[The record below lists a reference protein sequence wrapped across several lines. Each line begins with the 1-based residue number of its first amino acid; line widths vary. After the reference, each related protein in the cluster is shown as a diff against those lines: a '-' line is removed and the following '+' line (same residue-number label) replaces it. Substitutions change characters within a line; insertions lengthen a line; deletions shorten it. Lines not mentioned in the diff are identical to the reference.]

1 LKPHLRKCR
10 VIPPEQN
17 AEFVANMEDVFEVY
31 RLPYDP
37 KVPTV
42 CMDEQPVQL
51 IGETGNS
58 IPAEPGKPEREDYR
72 YERNGTA
79 EIFMFTEPL
88 SGKRYV
94 SVRERRTAKD
104 WASEVNDLPENYYPE
119 ADHIRL
125 VCDNPNTHKTASFY
139 EVFPP
144 EKAGKLINRLEIH
157 HTPEHGSRLNI
168 AEIGLSA
175 LTRQCLYRRI
185 PDMETLR
192 NETKSWE
199 QRRNGLQKGVNW
211 QFGTEDARIKLRRLY
226 PQIQS

>member
-17 AEFVANMEDVFEVY
+17 AEYVADTEDIPDVY

-37 KVPTV
+37 EIPTV
-42 CMDEQPVQL
+42 CTDGQPVRL
-51 IGETGNS
+51 IGETGNP
-58 IPAEPGKPEREDYR
+58 IPAGPGKPEREDYE

-79 EIFMFTEPL
+79 AIFMFAEPPG
-88 SGKRYV
+88 GKRYV

-104 WASEVNDLPENYYPE
+104 RAQEVRDLPENHYPD
-119 ADHIRL
+119 ADHIRP
-125 VCDNPNTHKTASFY
+125 VCDNPNTHKTASFC

-144 EKAGKLINRLEIH
+144 EEAGKLINRLGIH

-168 AEIGLSA
+168 AEIGLSV
-175 LTRQCLYRRI
+175 LTGQCLGRRI

-192 NETKSWE
+192 CETGLWE
-199 QRRNGLQKGVNW
+199 QKRNGIQKGVNR
-211 QFGTEDARIKLRRLY
+211 QFRTGDVRIKLRRLY

>member
-1 LKPHLRKCR
+1 MKPHLRKCR

-17 AEFVANMEDVFEVY
+17 AGFVANMEDILDVY
-31 RLPYDP
+31 CLPYDP
-37 KVPTV
+37 KIPTV

-51 IGETGNS
+51 IGETRNV
-58 IPAEPGKPEREDYR
+58 IPAEPGKSEREDYE

-104 WASEVNDLPENYYPE
+104 WAQEVRDISENHYPD
-119 ADHIRL
+119 ADYIRL

-139 EVFPP
+139 EIFPP
-144 EKAGKLINRLEIH
+144 EEARKLINRLGIH
-157 HTPEHGSRLNI
+157 HTPKHGSRLNI
-168 AEIGLSA
+168 AEIELSV
-175 LTRQCLYRRI
+175 LTRQCLDRRI
-185 PDMETLR
+185 ADIEILRRET
-192 NETKSWE
+192 ESWE
-199 QRRNGLQKGVNW
+199 QERNGLQKGVNW
-211 QFGTEDARIKLRRLY
+211 QFKTEDARIKLRRLY